1 MVEQVGMSERRMD
14 ALNQQFGKLDGRVSQ
29 LEIDL
34 KAETLRAVSID
45 NDFKETMKE
54 LMYRLDNKNEL
65 QEFFTKNWKIIGAF
79 AVVMLGGNLE
89 SFINFLQLVSK
100 ING

>member
-1 MVEQVGMSERRMD
+1 MSQEICAVEHRMD
-14 ALNQQFGKLDGRVSQ
+14 ALNQQVGKLDVRVSQ
-29 LEIDL
+29 LEVEL
-34 KAETLRAVSID
+34 KGEILRSVTID
-45 NDFKETMKE
+45 NDFKETMKH
-54 LMYRLDNKNEL
+54 LMYRLDNKNEI
-65 QEFFTKNWKIIGAF
+65 QEFFTKNWKFIGAF